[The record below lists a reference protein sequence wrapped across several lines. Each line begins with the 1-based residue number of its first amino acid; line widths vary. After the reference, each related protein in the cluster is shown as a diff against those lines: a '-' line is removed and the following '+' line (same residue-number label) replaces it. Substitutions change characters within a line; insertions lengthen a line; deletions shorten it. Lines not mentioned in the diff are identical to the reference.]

1 MTKKILTVLLALAML
16 AATACTQDNS
26 SEPARDNSSSAS
38 DSSVLDSDSENSSS
52 DADDSSD
59 SSSENTTTTSET
71 TTTTTTTS
79 ATTTTENS
87 TTTTTTTQATTTT
100 KNTTQAT
107 TQATQKPAQTT
118 KATAKPVQTT
128 KATTKSTTKATTRA
142 TTKATTKATAK
153 ATQPAV
159 NNNTYVNSI
168 IADINKMFP
177 ESQFNR
183 TLYDKFERLCK
194 GIPTNDDLYQI
205 KEQLCNFAMRKYNG
219 KKGTFTYWHGITPT
233 PWQDTVTAAKPISI
247 KIDRTLGENDAH
259 QNNGADTALVYMSRR
274 SAAENYKSI
283 SIFIKQCYRMVDMGV
298 PALVKLYDNK
308 SPSITYK
315 HTIYIFI
322 SKGYL
327 NSSTGTTEF
336 YLWFCNGWDF

>member
-1 MTKKILTVLLALAML
+1 MTKKILTILLALAML
-16 AATACTQDNS
+16 TATACTSENS
-26 SEPARDNSSSAS
+26 SEPTNNSSAS
-38 DSSVLDSDSENSSS
+38 DSSYIDSSSENSSES
-52 DADDSSD
+52 TPDSSSD
-59 SSSENTTTTSET
+59 SESENTTTTSET
-71 TTTTTTTS
+71 TTTTTTTTS
-79 ATTTTENS
+79 ATTTTKNS

-100 KNTTQAT
+100 KNTTK
-107 TQATQKPAQTT
+107 ATQKPV
-118 KATAKPVQTT
+118 VQTT
-128 KATTKSTTKATTRA
+128 KATQKPVVNTTKATTQA
-142 TTKATTKATAK
+142 TTKATTK

-159 NNNTYVNSI
+159 NNNTYVNNI

-194 GIPTNDDLYQI
+194 GVPTSDDLYQI
-205 KEQLCNFAMRKYNG
+205 KEQLCNYAMRKYNG

-283 SIFIKQCYRMVDMGV
+283 GIFIKQCYRMVDMGV
-298 PALVKLYDNK
+298 PALVKLYNNK
-308 SPSITYK
+308 KPSLTFK

-336 YLWFCNGWDF
+336 YLWFCNGEE